1 MEIISIK
8 DNDCIMSK
16 TDNID
21 NKDRNEFDLEQIKQV
36 EFELLKKFRD
46 VCKENGFNYSLMG
59 GTLLG
64 AVRHGG
70 FIPWDDDI
78 DLIMPRPDYEKF
90 VEYCKTHDTDFA
102 LMSDRTNDGY
112 AYLFGKV
119 MDKNTELVEL
129 VGNRNNVELG
139 VFIDIFIYDGMGNT
153 EEEAKKNFRK
163 SSFLR
168 ELLVAYNWTKFFRSK
183 TKAWYYEPI
192 RFAFFLCSRLVSHK
206 KLIKAVE
213 KKYKDLDFYSCEY
226 VGNLCSDKRELSI
239 IKRSEIDTYTTL
251 KFEGEEFSVF
261 GGYETYLKNM
271 FGDYM
276 QLPPEDKRVTH
287 HTFSVYKKENKN

>member
-1 MEIISIK
+1 MQ
-8 DNDCIMSK
+8 
-16 TDNID
+16 
-21 NKDRNEFDLEQIKQV
+21 RNNNGKKELTLEQIKQV

-46 VCKENGFNYSLMG
+46 VCKNNGFNYSLMG

-90 VEYCKTHDTDFA
+90 VEYCKTHDTGFE
-102 LMSDRTNDGY
+102 LMSVKTNDGY

-119 MDKNTELVEL
+119 MDKSTELVEIM
-129 VGNRNNVELG
+129 GNRNKVDLG
-139 VFIDIFIYDGMGNT
+139 VYIDIFIYDGMGNT

-163 SSFLR
+163 SSFKR
-168 ELLVAYNWTKFFRSK
+168 ELLVAYNWKSYFRSK
-183 TKAWYYEPI
+183 TRAWYYEPI
-192 RFAFFLCSRLVSHK
+192 RFAFFLLSRVVSHK
-206 KLIKAVE
+206 KLVNSIE

-226 VGNLCSDKRELSI
+226 VGNLCSDKREQSI
-239 IKRSEIDTYTTL
+239 IKRSEIDSYTTL
-251 KFEGEEFSVF
+251 LFEGEEFSVF
-261 GGYETYLKNM
+261 CGYKTYLTNM

-287 HTFSVYKKENKN
+287 HTFSVYQRENKI